1 MLTRDER
8 IGVSRAGVAAPFEL
22 DPTLCLYSP
31 QDNVDA
37 LAHPRVVAW
46 HRFVTTDWMP
56 GPRDDARRRIL
67 LLLPCTKPKPYATS
81 REHRAINGALLRAG
95 WRPSGDGAPPAG
107 LAAVLDPDEDPAVL
121 HVGALVRDGV
131 RLDRMVLSEPLAAV
145 PYEHLYSWPGGVS
158 PATAYDD
165 PGLFESRGSSVSPE
179 RADCTAVEGP
189 DGRWVWGPAEHDAY
203 VTAHA
208 AMVDVQT
215 AVLRR
220 VAGTYD
226 HVLAWV
232 SPYLTHRSFLLD
244 AAQRAAEGAAAAHV
258 GVDGPRTVSGVNDA
272 LPGAVEILPMHA
284 SFGRARFALGERLRA
299 EGRASGPDELSRA
312 WDTGDGNDTPLGL
325 PDLLPE
331 LLARLDAISGRSA
344 A

>member
-1 MLTRDER
+1 MLSRAER
-8 IGVSRAGVAAPFEL
+8 IEVSRAGIAAPFEL

-31 QDNVDA
+31 QDNVEA

-46 HRFVTTDWMP
+46 HRFVTSDWQP
-56 GPRDDARRRIL
+56 APRDDARRRVL

-95 WRPSGDGAPPAG
+95 WRPTGDGAPPAG
-107 LAAVLDPDEDPAVL
+107 FAATVLDAHEDPGVL
-121 HVGALVRDGV
+121 HVGPLVRDGV
-131 RLDRMVLSEPLAAV
+131 RIDRMVLSEPLAAV

-158 PATAYDD
+158 PATSYDD
-165 PGLFESRGSSVSPE
+165 PGLFESRGHSVSPE

-189 DGRWVWGPAEHDAY
+189 DGRWTWGPAEHDAY
-203 VTAHA
+203 ADAHA
-208 AMVDVQT
+208 AMVDVQV

-220 VAGTYD
+220 VADRYD

-244 AAQRAAEGAAAAHV
+244 AAQRAVEGGATHV
-258 GVDGPRTVSGVNDA
+258 GARGPRAITGVNDA
-272 LPGAVEILPMHA
+272 LPGAVEILPDHA
-284 SFGRARFALGERLRA
+284 SFARARAALAGRLRS
-299 EGRASGPDELSRA
+299 EGRPADADDLDRA
-312 WDTGDGNDTPLGL
+312 WETGDGNDTPLGL
-325 PDLLPE
+325 PELLPE
-331 LLARLDAISGRSA
+331 LLGRLDDIAGRSA